1 MKLPESLIAKNPQFN
16 RKEQKL
22 IITALLTKINL
33 TIKRSSVVEL
43 KLRKF
48 GTIHTHRNRK
58 RMSKLKYSRRISKKK
73 WAEKQAIDRF
83 TTKNLLW

>member
-1 MKLPESLIAKNPQFN
+1 MKLPDSLLAKNPQFN

-33 TIKRSSVVEL
+33 TCKRSSVVEL
-43 KLRKF
+43 KIRKF

-58 RMSKLKYSRRISKKK
+58 RMSKLKYARRYNKKS
-73 WAEKQAIDRF
+73 WSEKQAVDKYSV
-83 TTKNLLW
+83 KNLLW

>member
-1 MKLPESLIAKNPQFN
+1 MKLPDSLLAKNPQFN

-33 TIKRSSVVEL
+33 TCKRSSVVEL

-58 RMSKLKYSRRISKKK
+58 RLGKLNYQRKANKKK
-73 WAEKQAIDRF
+73 WAEKQAIDKYS
-83 TTKNLLW
+83 TKNLLW